1 MSERPVPG
9 VGVAVIDAARVLL
22 VRKDRGPWSGHWA
35 VPGGR
40 VEMGERLADAA
51 IREVREETGLDVRLG
66 PVIWTGE
73 VIDSEVPPQW
83 HFVLVDY
90 VGFVLGG
97 DLIAGDDAAEARWV
111 TIDEARQLT
120 LIPTMPALFERL
132 GPYLRS

>member
-73 VIDSEVPPQW
+73 VIDSEFPPQW